1 MAEEI
6 KNNIQTNLRLLLSS
20 CNSIADMCRKTE
32 INRQQFNK
40 YLAGHHIPSRSTLI
54 KISRYFNFGA
64 EDLFLSPSRFR
75 TLFQGNDVDA
85 RNTLMGSSNFMEF
98 VSLAKLTS
106 GNLKDYLGIYHR
118 YHYSSIYKGKV
129 LRSVTI
135 IYERESVIEYATIE
149 RFPLMGQPRKTG
161 YVFRYNG
168 FCFML
173 GDRIFMIDSEQKQN
187 NEMTFTILTP
197 QYRRPVRY
205 LHGII
210 TGIASSSFRQPFSS
224 RISLHYAGEGKV
236 TRTLIKSATILS
248 ALDDVPQEILNYL
261 DSDVAGI
268 LWGGSG

>member
-1 MAEEI
+1 MAKEI
-6 KNNIQTNLRLLLSS
+6 KKNIQNNLRLLLSS

-40 YLAGHHIPSRSTLI
+40 YLAGHHLPSRNTLN
-54 KISRYFNFGA
+54 KLSGYFNLGS
-64 EDLFLSPSRFR
+64 EDLYLSPEKFKA
-75 TLFQGNDVDA
+75 LFQSHDMDA
-85 RNTLMGSSNFMEF
+85 RNALMGSVNFNQF
-98 VSLAKLTS
+98 ISLAKLTS
-106 GNLKDYLGIYHR
+106 NNLRDYLGMYYR

-135 IYERESVIEYATIE
+135 IHERDNVVEYTTIE
-149 RFPLMGQPRKTG
+149 RFPLLGQPGKTG

-168 FCFML
+168 FCFLM

-210 TGIASSSFRQPFSS
+210 TGIASTSFRQPFSS
-224 RISLHYAGEGKV
+224 RISLQYAGDGKV
-236 TRTLIKSATILS
+236 TRRLIKSATILS
-248 ALDDVPQEILNYL
+248 DLNEVPQEILNYL
-261 DSDVAGI
+261 DSDGAGI

>member
-6 KNNIQTNLRLLLSS
+6 KNNIQSNLRLLLSS

-40 YLAGHHIPSRSTLI
+40 YLAGHHIPSRSTLN
-54 KISRYFNFGA
+54 KLSRYFNLSA
-64 EDLFLSPSRFR
+64 EDLYLSPSKFKA
-75 TLFQGNDVDA
+75 LFESNDADA
-85 RNTLMGSSNFMEF
+85 RNALMGSVNFNQF
-98 VSLAKLTS
+98 ISLAKLTS
-106 GNLKDYLGIYHR
+106 GNLRDYLGVYHR

-135 IYERESVIEYATIE
+135 IYERESVIEYSTIE
-149 RFPLMGQPRKTG
+149 RFPLLGQPGKTG

-168 FCFML
+168 FCFMM

-197 QYRRPVRY
+197 QHRRPVRY

-210 TGIASSSFRQPFSS
+210 TGIASTSFRQPFSS
-224 RISLHYAGEGKV
+224 RVSFQYAGESKV
-236 TRTLIKSATILS
+236 TRSLIKSATILS
-248 ALDDVPQEILNYL
+248 DLNLVPQEILDYL
-261 DSDVAGI
+261 DNDEAGI

>member
-1 MAEEI
+1 MVEEI
-6 KNNIQTNLRLLLSS
+6 KNNIQNNLRLLLSS
-20 CNSIADMCRKTE
+20 CNSIADMCRKTD

-40 YLAGHHIPSRSTLI
+40 YLAGHHLPSRNTLN
-54 KISRYFNFGA
+54 KVSRYFNLGP
-64 EDLFLSPSRFR
+64 EDLYLSPPKFKA
-75 TLFQGNDVDA
+75 LFQSNDADA
-85 RNTLMGSSNFMEF
+85 RNALLGSVNFNYF
-98 VSLAKLTS
+98 ISLANLTS
-106 GNLKDYLGIYHR
+106 NNLSDYLGVYHR

-129 LRSVTI
+129 LRSVTV
-135 IYERESVIEYATIE
+135 IYERDNVVEYSTIE
-149 RFPLMGQPRKTG
+149 RFPLMGHPGKTG

-210 TGIASSSFRQPFSS
+210 TGIASTSFRQPFSS
-224 RISLHYAGEGKV
+224 RVSLQYSGDSKI
-236 TRTLIKSATILS
+236 TRSLIKSATILTD
-248 ALDDVPQEILNYL
+248 LKGVPEEILNYL
-261 DSDVAGI
+261 DNDGAGI